1 MKLINPVFLGK
12 GLEWG
17 LTDYK
22 WRSKA
27 LCLAII
33 APTKRLAAQSILY
46 ALHKGK

>member
-1 MKLINPVFLGK
+1 MLLGK
-12 GLEWG
+12 CMKWS

-33 APTKRLAAQSILY
+33 APTKRLTAQSILY